1 MKKNMKNM
9 LVFVM
14 DFMRSLAINIFAQTS
29 GDDPELIP
37 ITETPSPFPGS
48 GPRIMRN
55 GPVDI
60 PVTPNPNPNPNPD
73 PHGDGPRIVSVEP
86 DVIPIKPFPGGDNPG
101 PRVASV
107 EPEDMPIVP
116 FPGPTPGPRLASV
129 EPDEI
134 PIKSPTDHS
143 TLPRVTSV
151 SPTDPPIKP
160 EPTPNPG
167 SDPRIHRAAFYLDLI
182 LFGGKEYFGKYLIG

>member
-1 MKKNMKNM
+1 MKKNMKNL

-14 DFMRSLAINIFAQTS
+14 AFMPSLAINTFAQPS
-29 GDDPELIP
+29 GDDPEIIP
-37 ITETPSPFPGS
+37 VKETPSPHPGT
-48 GPRIMRN
+48 GPRIMKD
-55 GPVDI
+55 GHTDI
-60 PVTPNPNPNPNPD
+60 PVTPAPNPNPFPN
-73 PHGDGPRIVSVEP
+73 PHGGGPRIVGIDP
-86 DVIPIKPFPGGDNPG
+86 DVIPIKPKPGDDLPG

-107 EPEDMPIVP
+107 EPEDIPIVP

-167 SDPRIHRAAFYLDLI
+167 SVPRIHRAAFYLDLI